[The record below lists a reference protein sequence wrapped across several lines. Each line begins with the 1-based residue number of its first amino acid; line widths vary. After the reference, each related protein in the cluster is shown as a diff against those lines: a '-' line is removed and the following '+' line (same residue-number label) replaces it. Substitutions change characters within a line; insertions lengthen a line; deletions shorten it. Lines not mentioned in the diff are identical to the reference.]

1 MPRALRRREQYKM
14 SVLPL
19 YAEDYTQTA
28 IFVWNTLFSFLKV
41 LAFRGSRD
49 NRFPLRSGAS
59 HECRNNFLWGG
70 HPEYTL
76 ALTGNTSCPTRKC
89 ICTIGMLSLDRPT
102 LGRRDAPMRRL
113 YDKIR
118 LKSLTLPLL
127 SPEVVKDF
135 CRDAL
140 RYLLL
145 DYAVY

>member
-1 MPRALRRREQYKM
+1 M

-89 ICTIGMLSLDRPT
+89 ICTIGMLPLDRGQTVSHP
-102 LGRRDAPMRRL
+102 
-113 YDKIR
+113 IE
-118 LKSLTLPLL
+118 KSYIVNYIYNP
-127 SPEVVKDF
+127 KF
-135 CRDAL
+135 
-140 RYLLL
+140 
-145 DYAVY
+145 